1 MVDEASWR
9 VVTFVLGAV
18 PILGAVWLVAR
29 HVLFLN
35 RGKAASGGPQSR
47 PVAIVQRHVNGW
59 PSIGTVVANVFVMP
73 GNDAEAGSGGEWV
86 IYSRV
91 TGARGGEPRD
101 FGDAVEISADD
112 LDRHTLAFTHGDPSA
127 SDARDDFLRE
137 WLSRP
142 GHEGDSL
149 SVHSVSPGR
158 SEADPVSDLSAEELV
173 RLAEASHRSID
184 QALAELMARLGP
196 PPSAKEQPL
205 QPTGAGDG
213 GTRS

>member
-29 HVLFLN
+29 HVLFLK
-35 RGKAASGGPQSR
+35 RGKAASGGPQSH
-47 PVAIVQRHVNGW
+47 PVAIVQRHVK
-59 PSIGTVVANVFVMP
+59 TVVANVFVRP

-91 TGARGGEPRD
+91 TGARGGGLRD

-112 LDRHTLAFTHGDPSA
+112 LDRHTLAFTHGDPPA

-137 WLSRP
+137 WLWRP
-142 GHEGDSL
+142 GHKGDIL

-184 QALAELMARLGP
+184 QALAELMVRLGP

>member
-1 MVDEASWR
+1 MDEASWR

-29 HVLFLN
+29 HVLFLK
-35 RGKAASGGPQSR
+35 RERAASGGPQSR
-47 PVAIVQRHVNGW
+47 PIAIVHRHVHGGMGNMG
-59 PSIGTVVANVFVMP
+59 VNVLVRP
-73 GNDAEAGSGGEWV
+73 GDDAEASSGGERALL
-86 IYSRV
+86 SRV
-91 TGARGGEPRD
+91 TGARGGRFRD
-101 FGDAVEISADD
+101 LGSAVEISADD
-112 LDRHTLAFTHGDPSA
+112 LDRLTLAFTHGAPSSA
-127 SDARDDFLRE
+127 SDARDDFLRA
-137 WLSRP
+137 WLWRP
-142 GHEGDSL
+142 GHEGDIL

-173 RLAEASHRSID
+173 SLAEASHRSID
-184 QALAELMARLGP
+184 QALAELMVRLGP